1 MFCTPLEQ
9 FEIKV
14 IQPLHFFNFI
24 DFSFTNSSFYLILSS
39 TLAFSFLKLAVWN
52 IGKKENNNLDKLPF
66 VPSRLQSIAEML
78 YDFVQDMIKQQAG
91 ERGLPYFPMV
101 FTIFMFIL
109 FANLI
114 GLLPLGFT
122 TTGHLAV
129 TLCLALG
136 FNIGFLLLGFINH
149 GIHFLKFFV
158 PNDAP
163 PLLLPLIVIIE
174 VMSYALRTL
183 SLSIRLFANMMA
195 GHTLLFIL
203 SSFVL
208 AFLNS
213 NMSILAIVPFILVLA
228 VIGLEFGIA
237 FLQAYVFT
245 ILLAIY
251 LNDSL
256 NMAH

>member
-1 MFCTPLEQ
+1 MFYTPLEQ

-14 IQPLHFFNFI
+14 IQPGQFYNLI
-24 DFSFTNSSFYLILSS
+24 DISFTNSSSYMALSS
-39 TLAFSFLKLAVWN
+39 LLAFCLLKLAVWN
-52 IGKKENNNLDKLPF
+52 VGRKEDVEINTPL
-66 VPSRLQSIAEML
+66 VPSRLQSIAEIL

-91 ERGLPYFPMV
+91 HKGLPYFPML
-101 FTIFMFIL
+101 FTIFTFIL

-136 FNIGFLLLGFINH
+136 FNIGFLLFSFINH

-174 VMSYALRTL
+174 IMSYALRTL

-213 NMSILAIVPFILVLA
+213 TMSILAIVPFILVLA

>member
-1 MFCTPLEQ
+1 MFFTPLEQ
-9 FEIKV
+9 FEIK
-14 IQPLHFFNFI
+14 ILQPLNLGGLF
-24 DFSFTNSSFYLILSS
+24 DFSFTNSSFYCLLVCLLIVALLGISVYGNVREQ
-39 TLAFSFLKLAVWN
+39 A
-52 IGKKENNNLDKLPF
+52 F
-66 VPSRLQSIAEML
+66 VPTRLQSIVEML
-78 YDFVQDMIKQQAG
+78 YEFVNDMIKQQAG
-91 ERGLPYFPMV
+91 EKGKIYFPML
-101 FTIFMFIL
+101 FTIFLFIL

-122 TTGHLAV
+122 VTGHLAI
-129 TLCLALG
+129 TFCLAFG
-136 FNIGFLLLGFINH
+136 FNIGFLILGFINH

-163 PLLLPLIVIIE
+163 PALLPLIVVIE

-213 NMSILAIVPFILVLA
+213 TLYILAIVPFILVLA
-228 VIGLEFGIA
+228 VIVLEFGIA

-256 NMAH
+256 NISH